1 MAEWEDAPSASATVS
16 PAGSKWEDAPTKKE
30 EPSSKYSVKDIL
42 KRATALPEA
51 AIKGIGRVTGQEVS
65 MEPTKPTQLSPK
77 ERLMEAGGAT
87 GFGAAAG
94 LALPKLLSA
103 IPATKPIGM
112 AMELVPPT
120 QRMLG
125 GALGGAA
132 SDITRQA
139 AESAGAPTAVK
150 VPLEILSASIG
161 DIAGQKLTQSATNLV
176 KSAYYAGKGNI
187 PLAAS
192 YAGGIF
198 GQSPEIKAQQAT
210 ARQAQIFGK
219 PTGRVEGEVT
229 NKFEQETQQALKEQY
244 GFGKKVPIYEPTT
257 GKEVMA
263 PGTDMRVPA
272 KGVKPSSLEPT
283 GETAIP
289 RDLKPGQKVSEALR
303 DEFYTGVNQA
313 TNKLPVNERFSASP
327 EYKQFLKSLQPLV
340 EIGPDGGGISS
351 QDFNRLKQA
360 LGSDMGSLASRQRYA
375 QTVDNIIRNW
385 QPKVEEGKKAISATV
400 DKDVREQLRNSFA
413 VWSEKNGLGNP
424 EKSYRSAFKLE
435 KDAEAKDKIPFIVS
449 QYGSLPKAQNMA
461 KQIAK
466 DPSLKPELA
475 AAIKEKLS
483 NTPVEKLDAEF
494 KRIDNLL
501 VDSELATP
509 KEMAPFRKLV
519 KEVESIRKK
528 GGNATPI
535 LERVRNELIRAGIL
549 TAGAQTSATGV
560 QLMEGK

>member
-1 MAEWEDAPSASATVS
+1 MTENEEFEFRQRMEQEQVAKAPEQK
-16 PAGSKWEDAPTKKE
+16 PE

-51 AIKGIGRVTGQEVS
+51 VVKGIGKRTGQEVS
-65 MEPTKPTQLSPK
+65 LEPTTPTQLSPK
-77 ERLMEAGGAT
+77 ERITEVFGAG

-94 LALPKLLSA
+94 YALPKVLSA
-103 IPATKPIGM
+103 IPATRPIGM
-112 AMELVPPT
+112 AMELVPPS

-125 GALGGAA
+125 GLTGGVTG
-132 SDITRQA
+132 DIAKQA
-139 AESAGAPTAVK
+139 AESVGAPTAVK
-150 VPLEILSASIG
+150 LPLELLSAGIG
-161 DIAGQKLTQSATNLV
+161 DVVGQKLTQSTTNLI

-219 PTGRVEGEVT
+219 PTGRVEGEIT
-229 NKFEQETQQALKEQY
+229 DKFEQETQQILKDQY

-257 GKEVMA
+257 GKEVMV
-263 PGTDMRVPA
+263 PGTDTRVPSI
-272 KGVKPSSLEPT
+272 GIKPSRLEPT
-283 GETAIP
+283 GETAVT
-289 RDLKPGQKVSEALR
+289 RELKPGEKVSDALR
-303 DEFYTGVNQA
+303 TEFYTGVNQA

-327 EYKQFLKSLQPLV
+327 EYKGFLKSLQPLV

-360 LGSDMGSLASRQRYA
+360 LGSDMGSLGSRQRYA

-385 QPKVEEGKKAISATV
+385 QPTVAEGKKAISATL
-400 DKDVREQLRNSFA
+400 DKDIREQLRTSFA
-413 VWSEKNGLGNP
+413 AWAEKNGLGNP

-449 QYGSLPKAQNMA
+449 QYGSLPKAQTIA
-461 KQIAK
+461 RQIAK
-466 DPSLKPELA
+466 DPELKPQLA

-483 NTPVEKLDAEF
+483 NTPVDKLDAEF

-509 KEMAPFRKLV
+509 KEMAPYRKLV
-519 KEVESIRKK
+519 KEVEAIRKK
-528 GGNATPI
+528 GGNATPV
-535 LERVRNELIRAGIL
+535 LERARNQLIRAGIL
-549 TAGAQTSATGV
+549 TAGAQSSETGV
-560 QLMEGK
+560 QMMEGQ

>member
-1 MAEWEDAPSASATVS
+1 MTENEEFEFRQRMEQEQSSKAPV
-16 PAGSKWEDAPTKKE
+16 EAPK

-65 MEPTKPTQLSPK
+65 MEPTTPTKLSPK
-77 ERLMEAGGAT
+77 ERLMEAGGAA

-94 LALPKLLSA
+94 LALPKVLTA
-103 IPATKPIGM
+103 IPATRPIGM
-112 AMELVPPT
+112 AMQLVPPA
-120 QRMLG
+120 QR
-125 GALGGAA
+125 ALGGFTGGLT

-198 GQSPEIKAQQAT
+198 GQSPEVKAQQAT

-219 PTGRVEGEVT
+219 PTGRVEGDIT
-229 NKFEQETQQALKEQY
+229 NKFEQETQDILKDQY
-244 GFGKKVPIYEPTT
+244 GFGKKVPVYEPTT
-257 GKEVMA
+257 GKEVMV
-263 PGTDMRVPA
+263 PGTDTRVPSI
-272 KGVKPSSLEPT
+272 GVKPSKLEPT
-283 GETAIP
+283 GEMSTT
-289 RDLKPGQKVSEALR
+289 RELKPGEKVSDSLR
-303 DEFYTGVNQA
+303 EEFYTGVNQT
-313 TNKLPVNERFSASP
+313 TNKLPVNQRFSASP
-327 EYKQFLKSLQPLV
+327 EYKEFLKSLQPLV

-360 LGSDMGSLASRQRYA
+360 LGTDMGSLASRQRYA

-400 DKDVREQLRNSFA
+400 DKDVRESLRTSFA
-413 VWSEKNGLGNP
+413 AWAEKNGLGNP
-424 EKSYRSAFKLE
+424 EKNYRSAFKLE

-449 QYGSLPKAQNMA
+449 QYGSLPKAQKIA
-461 KQIAK
+461 QQIAK
-466 DPSLKPELA
+466 DPNLKPQLA

-483 NTPVEKLDAEF
+483 NTPVDKLDSEF

-519 KEVESIRKK
+519 KEVEAIRKK
-528 GGNATPI
+528 GGNATPM
-535 LERVRNELIRAGIL
+535 LERIRNELIRAGVL

-560 QLMEGK
+560 QMMEGQ